1 MPENLTAKQTVVE
14 EGTEFDGSFRSQG
27 PISVSGSL
35 RGDISA
41 PSLTIARSGSVRGQ
55 IKVTELKSEGE
66 IAGDIEADSV
76 ELAGHVSDQ
85 TTIRASS
92 LQVRLNQ
99 NGTAGKLQVTFGSC
113 DLQVGNPALSSHGGS
128 PKLIPGEH
136 TKKKQ
141 AKDEAALPHA
151 RDISP
156 AAIES

>member
-66 IAGDIEADSV
+66 IAGDIEAESV

-92 LQVRLNQ
+92 LQVRLSQ

-113 DLQVGNPALSSHGGS
+113 ELQVGTPLSSHGGS

-141 AKDEAALPHA
+141 AKDEATLQHA

-156 AAIES
+156 AAAIES